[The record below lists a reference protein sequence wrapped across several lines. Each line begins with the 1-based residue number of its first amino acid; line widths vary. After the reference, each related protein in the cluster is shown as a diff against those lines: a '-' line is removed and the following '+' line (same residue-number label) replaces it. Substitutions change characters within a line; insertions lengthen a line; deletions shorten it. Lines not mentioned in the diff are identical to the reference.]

1 MFKILVDTCVWLDLA
16 KDVKQ
21 QSLLTVIEDLH
32 QLGQLRA
39 VERVVP
45 KRFLISSTHGSKWLD
60 PVATA
65 PGSVPTPY
73 LHRSDKDYDDKVH
86 CFAFAGFIH
95 FGSRIFGVSTEKEK
109 HCGLDH
115 PRRDRSN
122 NGWHAPGN

>member
-1 MFKILVDTCVWLDLA
+1 MFKILVDTCVCLDLA

-65 PGSVPTPY
+65 PGSVPNV
-73 LHRSDKDYDDKVH
+73 LL
-86 CFAFAGFIH
+86 AAGLTLIR
-95 FGSRIFGVSTEKEK
+95 RINK
-109 HCGLDH
+109 
-115 PRRDRSN
+115 
-122 NGWHAPGN
+122 